1 MKRNKPNNT
10 LRKKLIKYFLVI
22 IFSLVLISA
31 YISFNFKSFYTSVYS
46 MLNRAVDTYQII
58 MEVGVLY
65 QKIENYVQSGDD
77 SYLTEYK
84 NNMQNLHMNLD
95 QLKQGST
102 GDEYYKVTEIENMVE
117 SFDEKVNQIV
127 IDYKN
132 KVQPVFIYE
141 SLTEI
146 SRLRSYIEDD
156 VKGILLSQL
165 SSIMTYYR
173 NFLDY
178 IANRENLVY
187 ILNALII
194 TLCLL
199 LAIRFSRYISHPIH
213 QLASRLQ
220 RVAGGDLKVETIDI
234 KTDDEIN
241 TVIESFNYMIT
252 KIKELIEEINTKA
265 DVEKKLHE
273 QQIKNLEMSTLLNQS
288 ELKFLQ
294 SQINPHFLFNTMNS
308 ISALALM
315 EGAEETKRMIENL
328 SSILKY
334 NLKRN
339 NEKSTLRDEL
349 KIVESYLYIQQ
360 ARFGSRIKFVLDIDE
375 SVMDYPVP
383 GMILQPLVENAII
396 HGLEPMEEE
405 GLLELSIK
413 DMRTKVLIRIRD
425 NGVGMSEERLAVIR
439 ENMNKCTEAN
449 TNIGISNVMRR
460 LELMYGKN
468 AAEIR
473 SVLGQGTEVCI
484 MLPKKLKREVL

>member
-1 MKRNKPNNT
+1 
-10 LRKKLIKYFLVI
+10 
-22 IFSLVLISA
+22 
-31 YISFNFKSFYTSVYS
+31 
-46 MLNRAVDTYQII
+46 
-58 MEVGVLY
+58 
-65 QKIENYVQSGDD
+65 
-77 SYLTEYK
+77 
-84 NNMQNLHMNLD
+84 
-95 QLKQGST
+95 
-102 GDEYYKVTEIENMVE
+102 
-117 SFDEKVNQIV
+117 
-127 IDYKN
+127 
-132 KVQPVFIYE
+132 
-141 SLTEI
+141 
-146 SRLRSYIEDD
+146 
-156 VKGILLSQL
+156 
-165 SSIMTYYR
+165 
-173 NFLDY
+173 
-178 IANRENLVY
+178 
-187 ILNALII
+187 
-194 TLCLL
+194 
-199 LAIRFSRYISHPIH
+199 
-213 QLASRLQ
+213 
-220 RVAGGDLKVETIDI
+220 
-234 KTDDEIN
+234 
-241 TVIESFNYMIT
+241 MIT

-460 LELMYGKN
+460 LELMYGRN

-484 MLPKKLKREVL
+484 MLPKNLKREVL